1 MSPRSRLN
9 LLVVSGVG
17 LSLVL
22 AATGCQLQIAFMES
36 GSSKP
41 APQEVQTASKPS
53 ESQASG
59 VRLASNQIPAP
70 HANGHNGYPAHNG
83 HNGYN
88 GHAPMPNGAPMMAHP
103 MANGHVAPGQ
113 LSANGD
119 HGGGPIPTEKAKT
132 SLPPYVI
139 EPPDILLIDPIRLVP
154 RGPYTISP
162 LDVLLIRVAEP
173 LPNQPID
180 GTYTVTPDGTINL
193 GYNYGLVRVA
203 GLTLEDTERAIR
215 GQLARVL
222 KDPQVAVGL
231 AQFRGV
237 QQTRGEHLV
246 RPDGT
251 INLGS
256 YGCVY
261 IAGLTLQQAKVA
273 IERHLSQY
281 LQDPEISVDVFA
293 YNSKV
298 YYVITDG
305 AGFGMQVFRFP
316 VTGNETVLDAIT
328 NIQGLPAVASSKKI
342 WVARPAPAQHHCAQ
356 ILPVDWA
363 AIVQGGVTSTNY
375 QLFPGDRVYVQS
387 DSWIRFD
394 NMMAKVLAPFE
405 RLLGITFLTSST
417 IQNFRNNNNS
427 GGGNIGFVAPLR

>member
-1 MSPRSRLN
+1 
-9 LLVVSGVG
+9 
-17 LSLVL
+17 
-22 AATGCQLQIAFMES
+22 
-36 GSSKP
+36 
-41 APQEVQTASKPS
+41 
-53 ESQASG
+53 
-59 VRLASNQIPAP
+59 
-70 HANGHNGYPAHNG
+70 
-83 HNGYN
+83 
-88 GHAPMPNGAPMMAHP
+88 MMAHP